1 MCIPALENR
10 CQHIWSTVEP
20 YLVPCAIASG
30 VTFVVNQLW
39 GTIAAISFAGSAVGI
54 SIAFPFLVTQM
65 TADDA
70 FMGIARLVLIAV
82 LPFFGTYG
90 IVGSVGLSALASLT
104 QDVRLYSI
112 RAKVAQADSI
122 ACAIEKKQQELS
134 EARKAMI
141 KECDERNASAE
152 SYWRSVRPVEGV
164 TQALERYERMT
175 QENQRFFAQMVEQLG
190 KPGSHEAAA
199 EIITDIK
206 KFKKFVDDTAHRSNQ
221 INNRMQVVLEQLGH
235 AQLSGVVHDDN

>member
-1 MCIPALENR
+1 MCISALENR
-10 CQHIWSTVEP
+10 SQHIWSNVEP
-20 YLVPCAIASG
+20 YIVPCALASG
-30 VTFVVNQLW
+30 VAFVVNQLW
-39 GTIAAISFAGSAVGI
+39 GAIAAISFAGGAVGI
-54 SIAFPFLVTQM
+54 GIAFPYLVTQM
-65 TADDA
+65 TTDDA
-70 FMGIARLVLIAV
+70 FMGIARLVLTAV

-152 SYWRSVRPVEGV
+152 AYWRSVRPVEGV
-164 TQALERYERMT
+164 TQALERCERRAEES
-175 QENQRFFAQMVEQLG
+175 QAFFKDAINRLG
-190 KPGSHEAAA
+190 APGSHDSAE
-199 EIITDIK
+199 EIIVDIK
-206 KFKKFVDDTAHRSNQ
+206 KFKAFVDATTRRNHELNT
-221 INNRMQVVLEQLGH
+221 RMEALLAQMGH
-235 AQLSGVVHDDN
+235 SQPAEVVHDGN